1 MVFRAMLT
9 RSHVEYYLSM
19 EVSDFYETLLTTHNV
34 DGVVTQ
40 KPTAIVLFKICLFK
54 STVVTQMLGGE
65 RLLMVREL
73 QK

>member
-1 MVFRAMLT
+1 MVVRAMLT

-19 EVSDFYETLLTTHNV
+19 EVIGFTETLVANHNV

-40 KPTAIVLFKICLFK
+40 KTTAIILFKICLFK
-54 STVVTQMLGGE
+54 SRVATQMFVCDS
-65 RLLMVREL
+65 LLMVREL